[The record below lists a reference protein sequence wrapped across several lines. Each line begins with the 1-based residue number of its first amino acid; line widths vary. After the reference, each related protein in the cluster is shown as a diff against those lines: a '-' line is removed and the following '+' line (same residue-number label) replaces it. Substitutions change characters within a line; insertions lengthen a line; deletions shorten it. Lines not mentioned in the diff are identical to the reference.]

1 MTQFSWPIR
10 WPRPTSRRSTTA
22 PEPRAFCAPSGSRTA
37 TSRSWRCARQS
48 CGPSSH
54 GCPTSSHASRRSPT
68 TSAIST
74 DSTRSAATCSRGRRR
89 ERARMS
95 TLDDLALARTA
106 LAGADLVHM
115 ERLVSSWRH
124 LADLSF
130 ADLLVLAPIS
140 GEEGHRFVVL
150 AQVRPVTGQTNYP
163 QDLVGTVVDEVER
176 PLYAR
181 CWRSGDIVRGDT
193 SALGAKDRV
202 RVQVI
207 PVRRDERLIGIVTR
221 EESMTLA
228 RRSGEL
234 ERTYFDVF
242 DRFARMIAD
251 GTFPYDVDEIEMESS
266 PRVGDGVIVIDAETR
281 VKFASPNAVS
291 SLHRMGIHAY
301 AQSQRLIDVGFDDT
315 AARSAMLLHL
325 PVAEEIERDDVS
337 VLVRVLPLV
346 DQKLPA
352 GALVLL
358 RDVSDL
364 RRRDRL
370 LLSKDA
376 TIREIHHRVKNNL
389 QTIAS
394 LLRLQGRRL
403 TSPEARAALAESERR
418 IRSIAIV
425 HETLSR
431 EAGDVVSLNE
441 IVRPL
446 ARLVEDTS
454 STPDHTIRFKV
465 EGDAGDLPGEVATPL
480 AVVLNELMQNAVDH
494 AFPER
499 AHDASVEV
507 TLGRT
512 DGHVEIE
519 VRDNGAGLPQEFT
532 LEGSRGLGLSIVQAL
547 VTSELQGSIEMHD
560 DNGTSVRV
568 RVPVAMPR
576 VEL

>member
-1 MTQFSWPIR
+1 M
-10 WPRPTSRRSTTA
+10 
-22 PEPRAFCAPSGSRTA
+22 
-37 TSRSWRCARQS
+37 
-48 CGPSSH
+48 
-54 GCPTSSHASRRSPT
+54 
-68 TSAIST
+68 
-74 DSTRSAATCSRGRRR
+74 
-89 ERARMS
+89 
-95 TLDDLALARTA
+95 
-106 LAGADLVHM
+106 
-115 ERLVSSWRH
+115 
-124 LADLSF
+124 
-130 ADLLVLAPIS
+130 
-140 GEEGHRFVVL
+140 
-150 AQVRPVTGQTNYP
+150 
-163 QDLVGTVVDEVER
+163 
-176 PLYAR
+176 
-181 CWRSGDIVRGDT
+181 
-193 SALGAKDRV
+193 
-202 RVQVI
+202 
-207 PVRRDERLIGIVTR
+207 
-221 EESMTLA
+221 
-228 RRSGEL
+228 
-234 ERTYFDVF
+234 
-242 DRFARMIAD
+242 
-251 GTFPYDVDEIEMESS
+251 
-266 PRVGDGVIVIDAETR
+266 
-281 VKFASPNAVS
+281 KFASPNAVS

-346 DQKLPA
+346 DRSQPA

-403 TSPEARAALAESERR
+403 QSPEARAALAESERR

-446 ARLVEDTS
+446 ARLVEETT
-454 STPDHTIRFKV
+454 STPEHTIRFKV
-465 EGDAGDLPGEVATPL
+465 EGDAGELPGEVATPL

-494 AFPER
+494 AFPEGGS
-499 AHDASVEV
+499 DALVEV

-519 VRDNGAGLPQEFT
+519 VRDNGKGLPDQFT

-560 DNGTSVRV
+560 DGGTSVRV
-568 RVPVAMPR
+568 RVPVEMPR
-576 VEL
+576 VDL

>member
-1 MTQFSWPIR
+1 
-10 WPRPTSRRSTTA
+10 
-22 PEPRAFCAPSGSRTA
+22 
-37 TSRSWRCARQS
+37 
-48 CGPSSH
+48 
-54 GCPTSSHASRRSPT
+54 
-68 TSAIST
+68 
-74 DSTRSAATCSRGRRR
+74 
-89 ERARMS
+89 MS
-95 TLDDLALARTA
+95 TLEDLAVARTA
-106 LAGADLVHM
+106 LSGADLVHM
-115 ERLVSSWRH
+115 ERLVSAWRP

-130 ADLLVLAPIS
+130 ADLLLLAPIA

-181 CWRSGDIVRGDT
+181 CWRSEDIVRGDT
-193 SALGAKDRV
+193 AALGSKDRV

-207 PVRRDERLIGIVTR
+207 PVRRDDRLIGIVTR

-251 GTFPYDVDEIEMESS
+251 GTFPFDVDEVEMESA

-346 DQKLPA
+346 DQRQAA

-403 TSPEARAALAESERR
+403 TSPEARAALQESERR

-431 EAGDVVSLNE
+431 EAGDVVSFNE

-446 ARLVEDTS
+446 ARLVEETA
-454 STPDHTIRFKV
+454 STPEHRIRFKV
-465 EGDAGDLPGEVATPL
+465 EGDAGELPGEVATPL

-494 AFPER
+494 AFPEG
-499 AHDASVEV
+499 ASDALVEV
-507 TLGRT
+507 VLGRD
-512 DGHVEIE
+512 DGQVDIE
-519 VRDNGAGLPQEFT
+519 VRDNGTGLPDEFT
-532 LEGSRGLGLSIVQAL
+532 LESSRGLGLSIVHAL

-560 DNGTSVRV
+560 EGGTSVRV
-568 RVPVAMPR
+568 RVPVEMPR
-576 VEL
+576 VDL